1 MSTENCEKKN
11 SSNIPIFPSG
21 RQHRV
26 HWQAKLAVS
35 MSHMSSPHEN
45 KAETQTLVAIAG
57 EAANNRLRTSCVS
70 LELSEQFTS
79 GETTEPTGKSKTP
92 TQTKP
97 VTV

>member
-45 KAETQTLVAIAG
+45 KAETQMQDW
-57 EAANNRLRTSCVS
+57 RHW
-70 LELSEQFTS
+70 
-79 GETTEPTGKSKTP
+79 
-92 TQTKP
+92 
-97 VTV
+97 